1 MADDFGLLLE
11 GIFRFIN
18 LGSLSRVGV
27 RFRTDLII
35 ILMHNALLQKCFI
48 KVLAKVSFCCTL
60 SVQSV
65 ETFSGCKVFR
75 IFRIFRIFSIF
86 RIFRIF
92 GTFKIFSIS
101 EMLYQIKFSIL
112 WRLLCG

>member
-18 LGSLSRVGV
+18 WGSLSMVGV

-35 ILMHNALLQKCFI
+35 ILMHNTLLQKCFT

-75 IFRIFRIFSIF
+75 IFT
-86 RIFRIF
+86 IF
-92 GTFKIFSIS
+92 GTFKVFSIS

>member
-18 LGSLSRVGV
+18 WGPLV

-35 ILMHNALLQKCFI
+35 ILMHNALLQKSFT

-75 IFRIFRIFSIF
+75 IFRIFRIFT
-86 RIFRIF
+86 IF
-92 GTFKIFSIS
+92 GTFKVFSIS

>member
-18 LGSLSRVGV
+18 WGPLSRVGV

-35 ILMHNALLQKCFI
+35 ILMHNALLQKCFT

-60 SVQSV
+60 SVQS
-65 ETFSGCKVFR
+65 FSGCKVFR
-75 IFRIFRIFSIF
+75 IFRIFRIFT
-86 RIFRIF
+86 IF
-92 GTFKIFSIS
+92 GTFKVFSIS

>member
-35 ILMHNALLQKCFI
+35 ILMHNALLQKCFA

-75 IFRIFRIFSIF
+75 IFRIFRIFT
-86 RIFRIF
+86 IF
-92 GTFKIFSIS
+92 GTFKVFSIS

>member
-1 MADDFGLLLE
+1 MADDFSLLLE

-18 LGSLSRVGV
+18 LEPLSRVGV

-35 ILMHNALLQKCFI
+35 ILMHNALLQKCFT

-75 IFRIFRIFSIF
+75 IFRIFTIFTIF
-86 RIFRIF
+86 TIF
-92 GTFKIFSIS
+92 GTFKVFSIS